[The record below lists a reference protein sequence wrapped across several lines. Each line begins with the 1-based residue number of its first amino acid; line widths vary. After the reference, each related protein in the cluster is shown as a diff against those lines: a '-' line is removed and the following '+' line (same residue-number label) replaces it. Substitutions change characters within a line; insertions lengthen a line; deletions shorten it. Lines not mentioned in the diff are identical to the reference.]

1 MDDTGPGEARR
12 KERRARQQAARGRD
26 PEGDAAVIDADDEAS
41 LRPRPLPGR
50 VRPAAAPAHLRRRHK
65 GVVLGF
71 VALVVLPLTAVALYL
86 YLYAQ
91 DQYASTTGF
100 TVRSDEATSASEL
113 VGGLS
118 AFVSSSST
126 SNADVLHEFIQS
138 QQIVQRVQ
146 ARLDIR
152 AHYAA
157 HWQHDPVF
165 ALWPDANIE
174 DLLWFWR
181 RVVRVSYDKAS
192 GLMNLQVRAY
202 TPEVAQAI
210 SQAVVEESELMI
222 NALNEQARRDSMANA
237 ESDLSAAVERLRTTR
252 EALAAFRARTQIVDP
267 MADIQGRMGVINN
280 LQQQLAQAL
289 VDHDLLLQT
298 TTETDPRVRQALRRI
313 EVIQDRI
320 SQERH
325 NFATQDVTV
334 LDTDYPR
341 MIAQFEGLMVN
352 QQFAEETY
360 TAALAAMDGA
370 RSNAQRQSLYLAT
383 FVRPTLA
390 ESAQYPARAQ
400 LVALTALFLVLIWSA
415 AALVYYSLRDR
426 G

>member
-1 MDDTGPGEARR
+1 M
-12 KERRARQQAARGRD
+12 
-26 PEGDAAVIDADDEAS
+26 
-41 LRPRPLPGR
+41 PL
-50 VRPAAAPAHLRRRHK
+50 A
-65 GVVLGF
+65 
-71 VALVVLPLTAVALYL
+71 AVALYL
-86 YLYAQ
+86 YVYAQ
-91 DQYASTTGF
+91 DQFASTTGF

-126 SNADVLHEFIQS
+126 TNADVLHEFIQS

-146 ARLDIR
+146 ARLDLR
-152 AHYAA
+152 AHYTT
-157 HWQHDPVF
+157 HWPRDPVF
-165 ALWPDANIE
+165 ALWPDATIE

-192 GLMNLQVRAY
+192 GLMNLQVRANSA
-202 TPEVAQAI
+202 EMAQAI
-210 SQAVVEESELMI
+210 SLAIVEESELMI

-237 ESDLSAAVERLRTTR
+237 ERDLGAALERLRVAR
-252 EALAAFRARTQIVDP
+252 EDLAGFRARTQIVDP
-267 MADIQGRMGVINN
+267 LADIQGRMGVINN

-298 TTETDPRVRQALRRI
+298 TTDTDPRVRQALRRI

-320 SQERH
+320 AQERR

-334 LDTDYPR
+334 FDTDYPR
-341 MIAQFEGLMVN
+341 MIAQFESLMVT

-400 LVALTALFLVLIWSA
+400 LVALTAMFLLLIWSA